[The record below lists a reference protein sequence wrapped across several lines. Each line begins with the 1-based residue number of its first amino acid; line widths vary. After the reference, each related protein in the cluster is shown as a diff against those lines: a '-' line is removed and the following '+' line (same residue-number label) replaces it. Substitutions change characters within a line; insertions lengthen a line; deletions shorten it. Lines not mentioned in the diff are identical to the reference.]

1 MLTRASTQRAARQAA
16 FATRVVVC
24 LSASLAI
31 ATPALAAPPRDP
43 VQSIQPL
50 LVKAV
55 QRGEAHGVLVGP
67 AAEAIANQFASR
79 APIEVDVKV
88 VSDLATAGCKR
99 LHVDTH
105 QDQVADRERATEPG
119 KPGRPLPPKPMRLQY
134 HISYCADGTFPPAQ
148 PARSAVDPA
157 RTPQATR

>member
-1 MLTRASTQRAARQAA
+1 M
-16 FATRVVVC
+16 
-24 LSASLAI
+24 AI
-31 ATPALAAPPRDP
+31 APPALATPPRDP

-105 QDQVADRERATEPG
+105 QNQVADRERATEPG

-134 HISYCADGTFPPAQ
+134 HISYCADGTFPPPQ
-148 PARSAVDPA
+148 PARSAVDAA